1 MGNLDY
7 RLNFNLKSF
16 TTTRKYISKLLNSK
30 VWLRNVVESRKYS
43 LPKFANL
50 YINVLLTEKPNI
62 FAPTLPQMW

>member
-30 VWLRNVVESRKYS
+30 VWLRNVVE
-43 LPKFANL
+43 FANL

>member
-16 TTTRKYISKLLNSK
+16 TTTRKYISKLLTSK
-30 VWLRNVVESRKYS
+30 VWLRNVVKSRKYS

-50 YINVLLTEKPNI
+50 YINVLPTEKQNI